1 MTAALII
8 GIVAVIGAIG
18 LCVFIALRLSDTVHR
33 ALITIEQSQ
42 RAYAQHLD
50 KTLDRLMTIRWEDFV
65 SAREFEEGD
74 EEGGFMTPDEQ
85 RGEVEVEVPGFFGLR
100 PLHGDHDEAEEN
112 EERLVREDFMS

>member
-8 GIVAVIGAIG
+8 GLVAVIGVLG

-33 ALITIEQSQ
+33 ALETVDKSQ

-65 SAREFEEGD
+65 SAREYEDGD
-74 EEGGFMTPDEQ
+74 EEGGFMSPEEQ
-85 RGEVEVEVPGFFGLR
+85 RGEIQVEAPGFFGLR
-100 PLHGDHDEAEEN
+100 PLEDRRTEEEEN
-112 EERLVREDFMS
+112 EERLIREDFR

>member
-8 GIVAVIGAIG
+8 GLVAVIGVLG

-33 ALITIEQSQ
+33 ALETIERSQ

-74 EEGGFMTPDEQ
+74 EEGGFMSPEEQ
-85 RGEVEVEVPGFFGLR
+85 RGEIEVEAPGFFGLR
-100 PLHGDHDEAEEN
+100 PLDGRRSEGEDN
-112 EERLVREDFMS
+112 EDRLLREDFV

>member
-8 GIVAVIGAIG
+8 GVVAVIGVIG
-18 LCVFIALRLSDTVHR
+18 LCAFIAVRLSDTIHR
-33 ALITIEQSQ
+33 SLETIERSQ

-74 EEGGFMTPDEQ
+74 EEGGFMSPEEQ
-85 RGEVEVEVPGFFGLR
+85 RGEVEVSGPSFFGLR
-100 PLHGDHDEAEEN
+100 PLRDDHDEAEEN
-112 EERLVREDFMS
+112 EERLVREDFV